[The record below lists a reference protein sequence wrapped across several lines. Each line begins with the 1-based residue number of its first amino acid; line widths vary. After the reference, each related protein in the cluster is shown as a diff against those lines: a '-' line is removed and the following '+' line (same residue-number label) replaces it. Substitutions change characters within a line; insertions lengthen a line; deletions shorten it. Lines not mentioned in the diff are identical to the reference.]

1 MVIKLCFYQ
10 KIEVANQDFVVP
22 VTAGVP
28 VWCGEVCCGVVSGD
42 DKPMCPGLCACMCW
56 RPVKGQR
63 PRAGSVLGG
72 WMGWKL
78 RIKKKKNTQLVEH
91 VCQINETNTN
101 KTSRHLIQPR
111 SVCVS
116 LSDLLFVPQKTL
128 LLFSCSY
135 FLLFYIFGSNE
146 CCSSALGAHTI
157 TNPARKIT
165 LCSID
170 STGSTELHLWT
181 GSLSPAFMNTDQL
194 TSYYFYLLSIFG
206 IH

>member
-1 MVIKLCFYQ
+1 MLNISSRKTFMRTINKIGEVGKKSERHCICLSFCIWFGFSYFCWFLRRLFEHVTAKQGFMVIKLCFYQ
-10 KIEVANQDFVVP
+10 KTEVANQDFVVP

-72 WMGWKL
+72 WMGWEF
-78 RIKKKKNTQLVEH
+78 KKKNTQLVEH

-116 LSDLLFVPQKTL
+116 LSEKLYFCLVAQIF
-128 LLFSCSY
+128 SY
-135 FLLFYIFGSNE
+135 FIFLAQM
-146 CCSSALGAHTI
+146 SATHQRWVHT
-157 TNPARKIT
+157 
-165 LCSID
+165 
-170 STGSTELHLWT
+170 
-181 GSLSPAFMNTDQL
+181 Q
-194 TSYYFYLLSIFG
+194 
-206 IH
+206 